1 MKPEENLTILRKN
14 VEKQKALYAHY
25 DELMRELGR
34 VREELLVLDKD
45 IAGDVG
51 NMFTNEDFLGK
62 KYIFASPGKGQ
73 EMKSVNVISEKSGIC
88 DRNGVILPYYN
99 FRQFFQKEQ
108 MKNFVS
114 YYYPE
119 LDFGGNFFEKEFY
132 LVLGSVNEDLECFE
146 GIQDF
151 RKSLFCFFVIA
162 M

>member
-14 VEKQKALYAHY
+14 VEKQEALYAHY
-25 DELMRELGR
+25 DELMKELGR
-34 VREELLVLDKD
+34 VRGELLVLDKD

-51 NMFTNEDFLGK
+51 NMFTNEDFVGK
-62 KYIFASPGKGQ
+62 EYVFSSPGKGQ
-73 EMKSVNVISEKSGIC
+73 EMKSVNVIPEKSGIC

-119 LDFGGNFFEKEFY
+119 FNLGGDFFEKEFY
-132 LVLGSVNEDLECFE
+132 LVLGSVNEDLECWG
-146 GIQDF
+146 GIQDL
-151 RKSLFCFFVIA
+151 RKSLFCFYVIA